1 MRKVTLGSLFLL
13 MMVLLSSCGSTNS
26 LTKAERAA
34 ALAQQVQEALEA
46 RHYTIAVDW
55 MKPLGGVP
63 RQVNSDYELKV
74 NGEELDCYLPYIG
87 RAYRLPYGGGKG
99 LNFKAPIQD
108 YSIQQLTSNR
118 SQIEFTVRN
127 DEDVYLF
134 RIDVFDN
141 GKSIIDIMAQ
151 DRDAISF
158 DGEMIFPRN

>member
-1 MRKVTLGSLFLL
+1 MRKTTFSSLFVLM

-26 LTKAERAA
+26 LTKAEREAA
-34 ALAQQVQEALEA
+34 MAQQVQDALDA

-74 NGEELDCYLPYIG
+74 TGEELDCYLPYIG

-99 LNFKAPIQD
+99 LNFKAQIQN

-127 DEDVYLF
+127 DEDVYRF

-158 DGEMIFPRN
+158 DGEMVF

>member
-1 MRKVTLGSLFLL
+1 MRKTTFSSLFVLV
-13 MMVLLSSCGSTNS
+13 MVLLSSCGSTNS
-26 LTKAERAA
+26 LTKAEREAA
-34 ALAQQVQEALEA
+34 MAQQVQDALDA

-99 LNFKAPIQD
+99 LNFKAQIQN

-127 DEDVYLF
+127 DEDVYRF

-158 DGEMIFPRN
+158 DGEMVF

>member
-1 MRKVTLGSLFLL
+1 MRKTTFSSLFVLM

-26 LTKAERAA
+26 LTKAEREAA
-34 ALAQQVQEALEA
+34 MAQQVQDALDA

-99 LNFKAPIQD
+99 LNFKAQIQN

-127 DEDVYLF
+127 DEDVYRF

-158 DGEMIFPRN
+158 DGEMVF

>member
-1 MRKVTLGSLFLL
+1 MRKTTFSSLFVLM

-26 LTKAERAA
+26 LTKAEREAA
-34 ALAQQVQEALEA
+34 MAQQVQDALDA

-99 LNFKAPIQD
+99 LNFRAQIQN

-127 DEDVYLF
+127 DEDVYRF

-158 DGEMIFPRN
+158 DGEMVF

>member
-1 MRKVTLGSLFLL
+1 MRKTTFSSLFVLM

-26 LTKAERAA
+26 LTKAEREAA
-34 ALAQQVQEALEA
+34 MAQQVQDALNA

-99 LNFKAPIQD
+99 LNFKAQIQN

-127 DEDVYLF
+127 DEDVYRF

-158 DGEMIFPRN
+158 DGELVF

>member
-1 MRKVTLGSLFLL
+1 MTKTTFSSLFVLL

-26 LTKAERAA
+26 LTKAEREAA
-34 ALAQQVQEALEA
+34 MAQQVQDALDA

-63 RQVNSDYELKV
+63 RQVTSDYELKV

-99 LNFKAPIQD
+99 LNFKAQIQN

-127 DEDVYLF
+127 DEDVYRF

-158 DGEMIFPRN
+158 DGEMVF

>member
-1 MRKVTLGSLFLL
+1 M

-26 LTKAERAA
+26 LTKAEREAA
-34 ALAQQVQEALEA
+34 MAQQVQDALDA

-99 LNFKAPIQD
+99 LNFKAQIQN

-127 DEDVYLF
+127 DEDVYRF

-158 DGEMIFPRN
+158 DGEMVF

>member
-1 MRKVTLGSLFLL
+1 MRKTTFSSLFVLM

-26 LTKAERAA
+26 LTKAEREAA
-34 ALAQQVQEALEA
+34 MAQQVQDALDA

-99 LNFKAPIQD
+99 LNFKAQIQN

-158 DGEMIFPRN
+158 DGEMVF

>member
-1 MRKVTLGSLFLL
+1 MRKVTLASLFLL

-26 LTKAERAA
+26 LTKAEREAA
-34 ALAQQVQEALEA
+34 MAQQVQDALDA

-127 DEDVYLF
+127 DEDVYRF

-158 DGEMIFPRN
+158 DGEMVF

>member
-1 MRKVTLGSLFLL
+1 MRKTTFSSLFVLV
-13 MMVLLSSCGSTNS
+13 MVLLSSCGSTNS
-26 LTKAERAA
+26 LTKAEREAA
-34 ALAQQVQEALEA
+34 MAQQVQDALDA

-99 LNFKAPIQD
+99 LNFKAQIQN

-118 SQIEFTVRN
+118 SQIEFIVRN
-127 DEDVYLF
+127 DEDVYRF

-158 DGEMIFPRN
+158 DGEMVF

>member
-1 MRKVTLGSLFLL
+1 MRKTTFSSLFVLM
-13 MMVLLSSCGSTNS
+13 MMVLLSSCGSTSS
-26 LTKAERAA
+26 LTKAEREAA
-34 ALAQQVQEALEA
+34 MAQQVQEALDA

-99 LNFKAPIQD
+99 LNFKAQIQN

-127 DEDVYLF
+127 DEDVYRF

-158 DGEMIFPRN
+158 DGEMVF

>member
-1 MRKVTLGSLFLL
+1 MRKTTFSSLFVLM

-26 LTKAERAA
+26 LTKAEREAA
-34 ALAQQVQEALEA
+34 MAQQVQDALDA

-63 RQVNSDYELKV
+63 RQMNSDYELKV

-99 LNFKAPIQD
+99 LNFKAQIQN

-127 DEDVYLF
+127 DEDVYRF

-158 DGEMIFPRN
+158 DGEMVF

>member
-1 MRKVTLGSLFLL
+1 MRKTTFSSLFVLM

-26 LTKAERAA
+26 LTKAEREAA
-34 ALAQQVQEALEA
+34 MAQQVQEALDA

-99 LNFKAPIQD
+99 LNFKAQIQN

-127 DEDVYLF
+127 DEDVYRF

-158 DGEMIFPRN
+158 DGEMVF